1 MSAVMCAIHAPVS
14 AHHDAVSHAMMLCVD
29 FRGLRRFRAFLRTG
43 FTSFESF
50 LGIISDIM
58 HIILVYESNT
68 FEDSEGDYVG
78 FRMRN
83 NDIIPTSG

>member
-1 MSAVMCAIHAPVS
+1 
-14 AHHDAVSHAMMLCVD
+14 MMLCVD

-50 LGIISDIM
+50 LGIIRYYAYNTR
-58 HIILVYESNT
+58 LVYESNT
-68 FEDSEGDYVG
+68 FEDIEGDYVG

-83 NDIIPTSG
+83 NDNIPTSG

>member
-1 MSAVMCAIHAPVS
+1 MSAVMCAMHAPVS

-50 LGIISDIM
+50 LGSDIY
-58 HIILVYESNT
+58 YESNT

-83 NDIIPTSG
+83 NDNIPTSG

>member
-1 MSAVMCAIHAPVS
+1 MCAIHAPVS

-50 LGIISDIM
+50 LGIRYYY
-58 HIILVYESNT
+58 YESNT